1 MANTYRSGHRAALLA
16 GAAAV
21 LSLLTACGGGGGGG
35 GNSATSPST
44 LPGTAA
50 PATSGVTSATPS
62 VPPSAGPTTSTPAHT
77 PSPTASPAAGSRC
90 HTSELE
96 AVLGRNDPGAGQE
109 NFPVI
114 LTNTSSRTCTIH
126 GYPGA
131 AFVDAAGKQ
140 LGRDPER
147 SPGTPPTVRLAP
159 GQNVWSGITF
169 ANPKISGARA
179 AVPDALLVTPPDE
192 RDPLK
197 VSWSAGEVP
206 VSGNESTVFL
216 TAFDQGPGS

>member
-1 MANTYRSGHRAALLA
+1 MANTYRSVHRVALLA
-16 GAAAV
+16 SAAAV
-21 LSLLTACGGGGGGG
+21 LSLLTACGAGSGGGGDA
-35 GNSATSPST
+35 ATAPST

-50 PATSGVTSATPS
+50 PATSGAASATPS
-62 VPPSAGPTTSTPAHT
+62 VPPSAGPTSPSPTPT
-77 PSPTASPAAGSRC
+77 PTASPAAGTRC
-90 HTSELE
+90 RTSELE

-140 LGRDPER
+140 LGPDPER
-147 SPGTPPTVRLAP
+147 SPGTPTTVRLAP
-159 GQNVWSGITF
+159 GHSAWSGITF
-169 ANPKISGARA
+169 ANPKISGARTA
-179 AVPDALLVTPPDE
+179 NPDALLVTPPDE

-216 TAFDQGPGS
+216 TVFDKGPGV

>member
-1 MANTYRSGHRAALLA
+1 MLNTYRPGHRAALLA
-16 GAAAV
+16 GAATV
-21 LSLLTACGGGGGGG
+21 LSLLTACGGGGGGAG
-35 GNSATSPST
+35 QAATAPST

-50 PATSGVTSATPS
+50 PATSGVASATPS
-62 VPPSAGPTTSTPAHT
+62 VPPSAGPTSPA
-77 PSPTASPAAGSRC
+77 PSSPPTASRAAGGRC

-114 LTNTSSRTCTIH
+114 LTNTSSRTCTLH

-140 LGRDPER
+140 LGPDPER
-147 SPGTPPTVRLAP
+147 SPGTPTTVRLAP
-159 GQNVWSGITF
+159 GHSAWSGITF
-169 ANPKISGARA
+169 ANPRISGARTA
-179 AVPDALLVTPPDE
+179 NPDALLVTPPDE
-192 RDPLK
+192 REPLK

-206 VSGNESTVFL
+206 VAGNESTVFL
-216 TAFDQGPGS
+216 TVFGQGPGA

>member
-1 MANTYRSGHRAALLA
+1 MVNTYRPVHRAALLA
-16 GAAAV
+16 STAAL
-21 LSLLTACGGGGGGG
+21 LSLLTACGGGSGGEGDA
-35 GNSATSPST
+35 ATAPST

-62 VPPSAGPTTSTPAHT
+62 VPPSAGPTSPT
-77 PSPTASPAAGSRC
+77 PSAPPTTSPAAGSRC
-90 HTSELE
+90 HTSDLE

-114 LTNTSSRTCTIH
+114 LTNTSSRTCTVH

-140 LGRDPER
+140 LGQDPER
-147 SPGTPPTVRLAP
+147 SPGTPTTVRLAP
-159 GQNVWSGITF
+159 GHSAWSGITF
-169 ANPKISGARA
+169 ANPKISGARTA
-179 AVPDALLVTPPDE
+179 NPDALLVTPPDE
-192 RDPLK
+192 REPLK

-216 TAFDQGPGS
+216 TVLDEGPGA